1 MLGNAGFPGRCRVCW
16 GMQRSRGMR
25 SFQGEPAP
33 SSRAC
38 QLPPWSTGSHSE
50 PRFPGAP
57 APTVPWRAGWMSPG
71 SSATLLGGVSARVA
85 VCVHARACVC
95 ISLHVRKHPLG
106 VRCVCPHPVRVCARA
121 AHACTAW
128 VCGVWMHGA
137 HVCAHMPALCT
148 HVLHARVGSTCA
160 HACRVL
166 CLLCARH
173 RQLHSGAGGGIIQPC
188 RRARG
193 GGHGGHAMLAS
204 HTHTHIHPPPPRP
217 SLLPRQQGEPGA
229 SLGTGYHQPLP
240 PRCGGPGCPQG
251 GWRWPGGWPCFSD
264 PPAPWEHTAAPPL
277 GQHPAPPW
285 ALGCPKAAG
294 AAMLRHDGT
303 DPPAAGRCL
312 ARPEAGR
319 PMGLA
324 RLAGHHRCPP
334 DLATG
339 QGHAGLGARCLALPA
354 QARAHAAAGLALS
367 HAQRPYAASVPA
379 PQAEAAPGLAAG
391 TCSACSPPPS
401 PGTAPLPSP
410 PQVPGTRTLKPGAGC
425 PPVDSAVGSLPD
437 TRTGE
442 GLLLGTGLGRGRMC

>member
-1 MLGNAGFPGRCRVCW
+1 M
-16 GMQRSRGMR
+16 
-25 SFQGEPAP
+25 
-33 SSRAC
+33 
-38 QLPPWSTGSHSE
+38 
-50 PRFPGAP
+50 
-57 APTVPWRAGWMSPG
+57 
-71 SSATLLGGVSARVA
+71 
-85 VCVHARACVC
+85 
-95 ISLHVRKHPLG
+95 
-106 VRCVCPHPVRVCARA
+106 
-121 AHACTAW
+121 
-128 VCGVWMHGA
+128 
-137 HVCAHMPALCT
+137 
-148 HVLHARVGSTCA
+148 
-160 HACRVL
+160 
-166 CLLCARH
+166 
-173 RQLHSGAGGGIIQPC
+173 
-188 RRARG
+188 
-193 GGHGGHAMLAS
+193 
-204 HTHTHIHPPPPRP
+204 
-217 SLLPRQQGEPGA
+217 
-229 SLGTGYHQPLP
+229 GTGYHQPLP

-391 TCSACSPPPS
+391 TCSACSPPPKPRHS
-401 PGTAPLPSP
+401 PPTIPTPSPWDEDIEAGCWLPTGGQCRGIPPGHKDRRRTVVGDRTGAGKDVLRPLPP
-410 PQVPGTRTLKPGAGC
+410 PEV
-425 PPVDSAVGSLPD
+425 S
-437 TRTGE
+437 GE
-442 GLLLGTGLGRGRMC
+442 QAGLGGGSRGGQG